1 MNLRH
6 FENKARQSFWLVHI
20 EAWRRSGLDRTN
32 YCRQHRLTKC
42 TFDRWLKY
50 LAGKDAARKQAEYQ
64 AELRRRKKLEARE
77 TDQKKRIRQRFSVST
92 DARSRA
98 VQAFWAMHVEAMNWS
113 GMGVREYAAA
123 MQLSPTSLRKWRD
136 RLDELEDSIDWRA
149 HLHPSARPVAGT
161 SARKMLP
168 ARPVV
173 STSAVSPTP
182 ENRKRG
188 LSAHLLPA
196 TQIAIVAT
204 SLTRGGCDGATQAER
219 SASAGFLVTACGCLD
234 AQSIQSTRV
243 LRAPRYIAA
252 VAAEVA
258 DLAQRRPCPRG
269 ADQDRPVPTS
279 PADKSCDLRWR

>member
-98 VQAFWAMHVEAMNWS
+98 VQAFWAMHVEAMTWS
-113 GMGVREYAAA
+113 GMSVREYAATLR
-123 MQLSPTSLRKWRD
+123 LSPTSLRKWRD
-136 RLDELEDSIDWRA
+136 RLDDGQVEIDWRA
-149 HLHPSARPVAGT
+149 HLHPA
-161 SARKMLP
+161 

-234 AQSIQSTRV
+234 AQSIQSTRG

-258 DLAQRRPCPRG
+258 DLAQRRPGDRR
-269 ADQDRPVPTS
+269 QDPARPAPTS